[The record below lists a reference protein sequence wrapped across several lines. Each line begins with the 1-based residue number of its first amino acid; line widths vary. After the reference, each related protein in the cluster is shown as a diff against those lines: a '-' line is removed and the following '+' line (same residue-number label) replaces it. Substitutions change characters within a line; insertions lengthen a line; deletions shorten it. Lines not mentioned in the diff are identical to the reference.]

1 MALKN
6 KKILCIS
13 VMENWGGGEEFLL
26 KLFNNVTGY
35 DYIVAS
41 PIGEPFQKFSSAGIK
56 VTKINSLKKIYRKNN
71 KWSLLDKIITLIN
84 IKISTFQLIAVIL
97 KNKVDFIFCNGNFA
111 GLFGL
116 PAALITF
123 KKLLI
128 VQHLI
133 YPEKSFE
140 GKTLRQLNRFSHKM
154 ICISESVSE
163 NVKRILGYNY
173 KNNIVTIYHGIN
185 IPAHNEINAELTEP
199 DNKRINIGI
208 IGNILRLKGIDLVVD
223 ALKEIIINNPNVHL
237 QIYGSTRHD
246 EEDSVKYEEE
256 LKSLINSYGISGNVH
271 FQGFENSK
279 QAIYSNLDIV
289 VNYSTIAESFSF
301 AVLEAIA
308 YKKIV
313 IASNIGGPAE
323 IISNGI
329 NGFLLPPLHKEKLKD
344 KIEYCIKNINSKEF
358 DLIRENGRKTVEA
371 KFSMAKFVKSYEELF
386 DSI

>member
-1 MALKN
+1 
-6 KKILCIS
+6 
-13 VMENWGGGEEFLL
+13 MENWGGGEEFLL
-26 KLFNNVTGY
+26 KLFNNVSGY
-35 DYIVAS
+35 DYVVAS
-41 PIGEPFQKFSSAGIK
+41 PAGEPFQKFSSAGIE
-56 VTKINSLKKIYRKNN
+56 VTKINSMKKIYRKNN
-71 KWSLLDKIITLIN
+71 KWSLADKIVTLIN
-84 IKISTFQLIAVIL
+84 ITITTFQLIAVIL

-140 GKTLRQLNRFSHKM
+140 GKTLRQLNRFSYKM

-173 KNNIVTIYHGIN
+173 KNNIATIYHGIK
-185 IPAHNEINAELTEP
+185 IPIIDEINTECSEH
-199 DNKRINIGI
+199 DNKKINIGI
-208 IGNILRLKGIDLVVD
+208 IGNILRLKGIDLVID
-223 ALKEIIINNPNVHL
+223 AVKEIVLNNTNVHL
-237 QIYGSTRHD
+237 HIYGSTRND
-246 EEDSVKYEEE
+246 EEDSIKYEEE
-256 LKSLINSYGISGNVH
+256 LKNLISNYGISENVH
-271 FQGFENSK
+271 FRGFENSK
-279 QAIYSNLDIV
+279 EAIYSKLDLV

-323 IISNGI
+323 IISNGE
-329 NGFLLPPLHKEKLKD
+329 NGFLLPPLHREKLKD

-358 DLIRENGRKTVEA
+358 DLIRENGRKTVEK
-371 KFSMAKFVKSYEELF
+371 KFSMTKFIKSYEELF